1 MARHEQDRE
10 DLLAEAKALVER
22 ASLRISLGSDSAAEE
37 VVVGFRRDGCLAI
50 YFAADWV
57 YQFTSTGQLRR
68 AYLGDLLY
76 KADRGTLVSLRRVRA
91 EHAIELINRPL
102 DQTETVAF
110 LVEMQAYLREL
121 LRRLSTNNYELVG
134 QVPADVEVVKRVIT
148 WLQRPIE
155 GITVAQSPRS
165 G

>member
-1 MARHEQDRE
+1 MARHEHDRE
-10 DLLAEAKALVER
+10 DLLAEAKTLVER
-22 ASLRISLGSDSAAEE
+22 ASLRLALGSASAAEE
-37 VVVGFRRDGCLAI
+37 VVVGFRRDGSLAI
-50 YFAADWV
+50 YFAADRV

-91 EHAIELINRPL
+91 EHATELVSRQL
-102 DQTETVAF
+102 DQTETAAF
-110 LVEMQAYLREL
+110 LAEMQAYLSEL

-134 QVPADVEVVKRVIT
+134 QVPMDIDVIGRVVT

-155 GITVAQSPRS
+155 GIPVAQSPRS
-165 G
+165 S

>member
-10 DLLAEAKALVER
+10 DLLAEAKTLVER
-22 ASLRISLGSDSAAEE
+22 AGLRLALGSDSAVEE
-37 VVVGFRRDGCLAI
+37 VVVGFRRDGSLAI
-50 YFAADWV
+50 YFAADRV

-91 EHAIELINRPL
+91 EHATELVSRQL
-102 DQTETVAF
+102 DQTETAAF
-110 LVEMQAYLREL
+110 LAEMQAYLSEL
-121 LRRLSTNNYELVG
+121 LRRLSTNNYELAG
-134 QVPADVEVVKRVIT
+134 QVPMDIDVIGRVVT

-155 GITVAQSPRS
+155 GIPVAQSPRS
-165 G
+165 R